1 MAFTR
6 GVWYMVV
13 SVFFFS
19 CMGLMVKLVPHIP
32 STQVVFFR
40 SIISF
45 GLSFLMLKQQRVSVW
60 GNNRKFLILRGMS
73 GAVALILFYETL
85 QNIPLASAVTIG
97 FLAPIFTTL
106 LGIFIIG
113 EKVFKL
119 QWLFFLA
126 AFGGVIMVQGFD
138 PRIAPIYFII
148 GVIATFFSGLAQN
161 FIRKVNTS
169 EHPLVIIFYFPL
181 ITTPITGIYS
191 AFNWEPP
198 QGWDWA
204 VLISIGLFTQFAQ
217 YFMTKSIQMEELSK
231 VSIIRYL
238 GIVYALIFGYV
249 FFGETYNIYAY
260 AGMGLAIL
268 GVILNLWYKQRKTK
282 QKLAGEEKLRKVK
295 SS

>member
-1 MAFTR
+1 MNLSR
-6 GVWYMVV
+6 GVWYMIV

-19 CMGLMVKLVPHIP
+19 CMGLMVKLVSHIP

-45 GLSFLMLKQQRVSVW
+45 LLSYLMLKKQKVSVW
-60 GNNRKFLILRGMS
+60 GNNKKYLLFRGMS

-85 QNIPLASAVTIG
+85 QHIPLASAVTIG

-106 LGIFIIG
+106 LGVIIIR
-113 EKVFKL
+113 EKVYPL

-126 AFGGVIMVQGFD
+126 AFGGVVMVQGFD
-138 PRIAPIYFII
+138 SRIAPVYFII
-148 GVIATFFSGLAQN
+148 GIIATFFSGLAQN
-161 FIRKVNTS
+161 FIRKLNTK

-191 AFNWEPP
+191 AFHWEMP
-198 QGWDWA
+198 QGWDW
-204 VLISIGLFTQFAQ
+204 VILISIGLFTQFAQ
-217 YFMTKSIQMEELSK
+217 FFMTKSIQMEELSK

-249 FFGETYNIYAY
+249 FFDETYNILAY

-268 GVILNLWYKQRKTK
+268 GVILNLWYKQLKTRK
-282 QKLAGEEKLRKVK
+282 KLAEERVR
-295 SS
+295 ST